1 MKCHDGTSLDGEP
14 SLSEDE
20 AKSSRFGSPRG
31 LFSFPS

>member
-1 MKCHDGTSLDGEP
+1 MKCHDGNALDVEL

-20 AKSSRFGSPRG
+20 AKFFRFDSPRG